1 MAAPKRLCIFHIYML
16 AHHRCPRRR
25 RREPAQSPG
34 ACAMRRAKTD
44 VRATIDAAKSQKR
57 REVEEHEHR
66 LAAEAQEQALATR
79 IGDLCE
85 DFLADAGAGMIPN
98 VFDRVAIGFA
108 ALQDAFVEETKQALC
123 ARGGGGGAPARSSWP
138 RPRPLPERDAP
149 RAARAEPHRG
159 AAGAGADEA
168 AAPHRQAAQYTRHGG
183 SNPVAA
189 E

>member
-1 MAAPKRLCIFHIYML
+1 MVAAPKRLCILCISAPSL
-16 AHHRCPRRR
+16 PAPPAQRAGAVPRRLR
-25 RREPAQSPG
+25 HAASQDGRPG
-34 ACAMRRAKTD
+34 
-44 VRATIDAAKSQKR
+44 QKR

-108 ALQDAFVEETKQALC
+108 ALQDAFVEETKHFA
-123 ARGGGGGAPARSSWP
+123 
-138 RPRPLPERDAP
+138 
-149 RAARAEPHRG
+149 H
-159 AAGAGADEA
+159 EA
-168 AAPHRQAAQYTRHGG
+168 AEAAHLRAQAGLDRARFQNATLRVQLEQNRIAAQQVQEQMKLQLRIAKQRSTRHGG

>member
-1 MAAPKRLCIFHIYML
+1 
-16 AHHRCPRRR
+16 
-25 RREPAQSPG
+25 
-34 ACAMRRAKTD
+34 MRRAKTD

-108 ALQDAFVEETKQALC
+108 ALQDAFVEETKHFAQ
-123 ARGGGGGAPARSSWP
+123 RSGWDSAN
-138 RPRPLPERDAP
+138 R
-149 RAARAEPHRG
+149 
-159 AAGAGADEA
+159 
-168 AAPHRQAAQYTRHGG
+168 
-183 SNPVAA
+183 
-189 E
+189 